1 MNDTVPEEGARTPK
15 SWVKN
20 SKQTW
25 QMIEP
30 GQNQQSEIQ
39 YKQVPTVLQWE
50 KSMLT
55 SKKLEWLASAA
66 GMGLETTEDH
76 KQIVNQQCHIAAKK
90 PSKSHLGMYESLFH
104 T

>member
-1 MNDTVPEEGARTPK
+1 MNDTVPEEGASTPK

-25 QMIEP
+25 QMIEA

-39 YKQVPTVLQWE
+39 YKQVSTVLQWE

-55 SKKLEWLASAA
+55 NRKLEWLVSAA
-66 GMGLETTEDH
+66 GMGPEITEDH
-76 KQIVNQQCHIAAKK
+76 KHIVNQQCHIAAKT
-90 PSKSHLGMYESLFH
+90 PSKSQLGMYESLFH
-104 T
+104 M